1 MSDPVAVW
9 SWIFLIASL
18 VLFMALGYVGMRRTK
33 NADDFAVARSS
44 YGPWV
49 LGLAVVATVASGV
62 TFLGAPGLAYSQGF
76 PTLWY
81 SILYPPAIYLGM
93 LMSARLVKTMGD
105 RFGNRSIPDFVG
117 SRYNSEF
124 LRLGMTLVSFLLLFY
139 VASQLVAAAALFQV
153 MLGLPYV
160 PALLLTAAVLLVY
173 VAMGGS
179 HADILTDAV
188 QGLLMLTI
196 AIGVAVLFFV
206 GYGVDGGVSAVNE
219 AVAQRNATSGWDTF
233 FIAGDPTYGSAWL
246 VAMIFVAYLPFGV
259 LPHIGNKFMALGH
272 ASQMRKFMMFCI
284 VAGGILPLISLGG
297 LLGAATI
304 DREITPDQVIPVLFT
319 EAFPPVVAA
328 LLAVTILSAVFSTS
342 DGVIVSISQLLA
354 NDLYRKT
361 FARNVPAEVAD
372 RRALAIGRVGVALA
386 LLGGV
391 ALSWNPPE
399 SLVMLLWVGIGGL
412 VAGLAG
418 PVLIGSLWRRATK
431 TAAITSFVV
440 GVVGYA
446 LIYLPFWDP
455 LDAAGNPFAAAGY
468 SVLIASAVMVATT
481 LLTKPMPEEFLARV
495 FGDARRPT
503 SRPERQPASGLAESN
518 GRQVGIESSQQ
529 QGMETKDQ
537 ERR

>member
-1 MSDPVAVW
+1 MSNSVAVW
-9 SWIFLIASL
+9 SWIFLSVSL
-18 VLFMALGYVGMRRTK
+18 VIFITLGYAGLRRTK

-81 SILYPPAIYLGM
+81 SMLYPPAIYLGM
-93 LMSARLVKTMGD
+93 LLSARLVKTMGD
-105 RFGNRSIPDFVG
+105 RFGSRTIPDFVG

-124 LRLGMTLVSFLLLFY
+124 LRLGVTLVSFLLLFY

-160 PALLLTAAVLLVY
+160 PALLLTAGVLLVY
-173 VAMGGS
+173 VSLGGS

-188 QGLLMLTI
+188 QGLLMLAI
-196 AIGVAVLFFV
+196 AVGVAVLFFM

-219 AVAQRNATSGWDTF
+219 TVAQKNATAGWDTF
-233 FIAGDPTYGSAWL
+233 FIPGDPTYGNIWL

-272 ASQMRKFMMFCI
+272 ANQMRKFMMFCI

-304 DREITPDQVIPVLFT
+304 GQEIAPDQVIPVLFT

-354 NDLYRKT
+354 NDLYRRT
-361 FARNVPAEVAD
+361 FARNVAAEVAD
-372 RRALAIGRVGVALA
+372 RRALLVGRLGVAVA

-399 SLVMLLWVGIGGL
+399 SLVILLWVGIGGM
-412 VAGLAG
+412 VSGLAG
-418 PVLIGSLWRRATK
+418 PILVGGIWHRATK

-440 GVVGYA
+440 GVIGYA
-446 LIYLPFWDP
+446 VIYLPFLDP
-455 LDAAGNPFAAAGY
+455 LNVEGNPFAAAGY
-468 SVLIASAVMVATT
+468 SVLLASAVMVVAT
-481 LLTKPMPEEFLARV
+481 LLTKPMPEEFIARI
-495 FGDARRPT
+495 FGDAGP
-503 SRPERQPASGLAESN
+503 PASHT
-518 GRQVGIESSQQ
+518 GRKIP
-529 QGMETKDQ
+529 Q
-537 ERR
+537 EVSE